1 MQNLFWRFEMKN
13 TERYK
18 KLEYIPILAKIPR
31 NLLNKFDQYCEDNS
45 YTRIE
50 GIRHAMRKKLK
61 EESN

>member
-1 MQNLFWRFEMKN
+1 MKN

-18 KLEYIPILAKIPR
+18 KLEYVPILAKIPR

-50 GIRHAMRKKLK
+50 GIRQAMRIKLK
-61 EESN
+61 KELK